1 MRRLLSAIAVL
12 AAMLMIGVSTAMNF
26 LFMKSLAATEIEGL
40 VLGCAS
46 AAADILK
53 SALPWFIALAFA
65 GRRYLFSIVGTLV
78 FLVFS
83 LFSFASALG
92 FAADIRGTLAG
103 TREAATKE
111 LQQLEAEH
119 ERLSRQL
126 DGLGR
131 PRAVA
136 IIEAEKRA
144 RQQDRR
150 FSATKACTDATASA
164 SREFCTGYLLLDAEI
179 ASSAEAASL
188 REALASIATSTTH
201 LKSRGAGHD
210 ADPQV
215 SVLARI
221 VHLDHGVVRNALII
235 GAALLV
241 ELGSGL
247 GLWLALGHSDAP
259 QRARRTDTEARH
271 PAIEQGQ
278 QVAAAVALPIAP
290 PKDDI
295 TERTGEVVDF
305 CVECLHPSDRGGL
318 TLLALFRDYQSW
330 CRALGLAP
338 VAATSF
344 ETEFVML
351 AEEFGIARDHD
362 RFVGVRTSL
371 LLTVGAG
378 MGVRIMISGGRLRLT
393 RLHCTRLPVSDE
405 PRPDKSDLLGLERG
419 FAVDI
424 AIGHGATPNS

>member
-12 AAMLMIGVSTAMNF
+12 AAILMISVSTAMNF

-40 VLGCAS
+40 VLGSAS

-53 SALPWFIALAFA
+53 ASLPWFIALAFA
-65 GRRYLFSIVGTLV
+65 GRRYLFSIVGTAV
-78 FLVFS
+78 FVVFS

-92 FAADIRGTLAG
+92 FAADIRGTLTG
-103 TREAATKE
+103 TREAATAE
-111 LQQLEAEH
+111 LRRLEAEH

-136 IIEAEKRA
+136 IIDAEKRV

-150 FSATKACTDATASA
+150 FAATKACTDAKAPA
-164 SREFCTGYLLLDAEI
+164 SREFCTGYLLLEAEI
-179 ASSAEAASL
+179 ASSVEAAKL
-188 REALASIATSTTH
+188 QDGLAAITASTAR

-221 VHLDHGVVRNALII
+221 VHLDHGIVRNALII

-247 GLWLALGHSDAP
+247 GLWLALGHSEAT
-259 QRARRTDTEARH
+259 QRPRMTDTRVERRVVEQLELANVV
-271 PAIEQGQ
+271 PA
-278 QVAAAVALPIAP
+278 ALPAAP
-290 PKDDI
+290 PESAPP
-295 TERTGEVVDF
+295 ERTGEVVDF
-305 CVECLHPSDRGGL
+305 CVECLHPSEAGGL

-330 CRALGLAP
+330 CRARGLVDVGAS
-338 VAATSF
+338 SF
-344 ETEFVML
+344 ETEFLML
-351 AEEFGIARDHD
+351 AEEFGIARDRD

-371 LLTVGAG
+371 LLTVGEGMARHDQDPRRAPLADAAPTHATAG
-378 MGVRIMISGGRLRLT
+378 IARSARERE
-393 RLHCTRLPVSDE
+393 RSS
-405 PRPDKSDLLGLERG
+405 RP
-419 FAVDI
+419 
-424 AIGHGATPNS
+424 